1 MWDEMCAW
9 WTNLPPF
16 DWLKFR
22 WNVSTDTLRDTN
34 DTSILDVFIL
44 FCFEFFLFFFQI
56 YFDREISNVFSMTL
70 SLFNFI
76 CLREI
81 YWRSLT
87 VFRKWPKKGNFL
99 FSYRLKRLFQKGDS
113 TWNVSINCFLEDFH
127 VKNALTFFEEE
138 KKKKERKTK

>member
-1 MWDEMCAW
+1 MRWDVCMMNQLTTIWLVKIPMECIHWYSAW
-9 WTNLPPF
+9 HKWYFHFGCLY
-16 DWLKFR
+16 
-22 WNVSTDTLRDTN
+22 TL
-34 DTSILDVFIL
+34 L
-44 FCFEFFLFFFQI
+44 FWIFSFFFQI

-99 FSYRLKRLFQKGDS
+99 FSYRLKRLFQKEDS